1 VGVLAHNNAISYEDA
16 RNAGKMSLRRRM

>member
-1 VGVLAHNNAISYEDA
+1 LAHNNAISYEDA